1 MLLVI
6 GYGNS
11 LRSDDGFGPA
21 VIEALRPWCQN
32 HPAIELMVVHQL
44 LPELA
49 EVLSQAEMIFFVD
62 AAFDMAGGGISCRAV
77 SVEQADETSS
87 ALAHSFSP
95 SRLLSLSLAA
105 YGKCPPAFIYTVG
118 ALNLGVGEKLSAV
131 LAAAVPEAAGMIQ
144 GRLKAEIE
152 RMTASAG

>member
-21 VIEALRPWCQN
+21 VIDALRPWCQD
-32 HPAIELMVVHQL
+32 HPRIELMAVHQL
-44 LPELA
+44 LPEHA

-62 AAFDMAGGGISCRAV
+62 ASIDMTGGCISCRAL
-77 SVEQADETSS
+77 SAEQTDETSS

-95 SRLLSLSLAA
+95 AKLLSLTLAT

-118 ALNLGVGEKLSAV
+118 ALNLEVGEKLSAPV
-131 LAAAVPEAAGMIQ
+131 AAAVPEAASIIQ
-144 GRLKAEIE
+144 GRLSAEIE
-152 RMTASAG
+152 RMTASAE